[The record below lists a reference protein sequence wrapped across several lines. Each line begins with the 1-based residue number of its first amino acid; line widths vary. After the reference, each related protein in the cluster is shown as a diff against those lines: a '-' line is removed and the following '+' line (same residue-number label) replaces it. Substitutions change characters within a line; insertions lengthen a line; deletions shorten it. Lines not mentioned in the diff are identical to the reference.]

1 MLQLDQCAARH
12 RLPHDPL
19 LLILVVQ
26 LKQLRPMKTEHL
38 GMGIGECRR
47 LRARRVQLGARC
59 RELLAELLPFG
70 GRICHLHCN
79 LTPELKLERVTLGTA
94 LLRECDLR
102 RRLGIRRHGCLG
114 LGRYGRLRRGLRRH
128 GCLGLGRYGRLRRG
142 ALDMALCSL
151 ECAETLLPSLELLSV
166 RGARLHVARRV
177 EHVARRLHLGERHV
191 ERAVGGREGN
201 VVLRKALRRRYVLL
215 AQGASLLHAE
225 CCAQCTEG
233 GARRVV
239 SLALRDK
246 RRFERCM
253 RQAALFEGSGEVLD

>member
-102 RRLGIRRHGCLG
+102 RRL
-114 LGRYGRLRRGLRRH
+114 GLRRH

-239 SLALRDK
+239 SLPLRDK

>member
-102 RRLGIRRHGCLG
+102 RRL
-114 LGRYGRLRRGLRRH
+114 GLRRH

>member
-102 RRLGIRRHGCLG
+102 RRLG
-114 LGRYGRLRRGLRRH
+114 LRRH

-201 VVLRKALRRRYVLL
+201 VVLRKALRRRRRRRYVLL